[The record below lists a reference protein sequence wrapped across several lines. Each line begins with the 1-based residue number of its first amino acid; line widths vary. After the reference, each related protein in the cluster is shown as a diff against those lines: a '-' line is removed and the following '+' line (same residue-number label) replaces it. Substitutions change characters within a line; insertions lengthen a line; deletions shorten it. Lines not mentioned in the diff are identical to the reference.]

1 MKIYFTIACGFVL
14 IAVTSFIETAS
25 QLSTPNPINSIE
37 TALQNAKQ
45 PAKGWKKLFDGKT
58 TKGWHTY
65 LNDGDGSSWMIEDG
79 MLVFVPDTEKAPV
92 VKKGGDMTT
101 DLEYEN
107 YHFSLEW
114 KISEGGNSGIIFG
127 VKEDPQYKR
136 SYNTGLEMQILD
148 NDRHNDGKIIK
159 HRAGDLY
166 DLISCSRETVK
177 PVGEWN
183 KAEIVL
189 NNGDLKLFLNGEQV
203 VNTTLWDENWNKMVA
218 GSKFRT
224 MPGFGKYKKGRISL
238 QDHGNK
244 VWFRNIKIKEL

>member
-1 MKIYFTIACGFVL
+1 MKTFFTIAFAALL
-14 IAVTSFIETAS
+14 IGTAS
-25 QLSTPNPINSIE
+25 FVQQPTGSSD
-37 TALQNAKQ
+37 K
-45 PAKGWKKLFDGKT
+45 PAKGWKKLFDGKSK
-58 TKGWHTY
+58 KGWHTY
-65 LNDGDGSSWMIEDG
+65 LNDGDGSSWVVEDG
-79 MLVFVPDTEKAPV
+79 MLVFVPNTEKNPSI
-92 VKKGGDMTT
+92 KKGGDLTT

-136 SYNTGLEMQILD
+136 SYNTGLEMQVLD

-189 NNGDLKLFLNGEQV
+189 NNGDLRLFLNGEEV
-203 VNTTLWDENWNKMVA
+203 VHTTLWDDNWNKMVA
-218 GSKFRT
+218 GSKFKT
-224 MPGFGKYKKGRISL
+224 MPGFGKYKKGRIAL
-238 QDHGNK
+238 QDHGDK